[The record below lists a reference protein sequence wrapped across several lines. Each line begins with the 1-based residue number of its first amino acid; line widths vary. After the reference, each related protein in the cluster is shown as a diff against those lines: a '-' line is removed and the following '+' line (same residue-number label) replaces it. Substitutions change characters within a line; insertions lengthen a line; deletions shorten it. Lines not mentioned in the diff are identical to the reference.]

1 MHMCYFLYNFA
12 IFAESGAPVISPP
25 LANQTLHAG
34 DTAIFTCQVTGTPI
48 PNIIWYFNGVPVET
62 DNAMKYVVSET
73 SFNPTFKESRLAI
86 NNVELSEMGVYTCN
100 ASNIISSD
108 ISSGMLTIN
117 GE

>member
-1 MHMCYFLYNFA
+1 MCHFLYNVA
-12 IFAESGAPVISPP
+12 IFVGLGAPVISPP
-25 LANQTLHAG
+25 LLNQTLHAG

-48 PNIIWYFNGVPVET
+48 TNITWYFNGVPVET
-62 DNAMKYVVSET
+62 ANTMKYVVSET
-73 SFNPTFKESRLAI
+73 SFNPTFKESKLSI

-108 ISSGMLTIN
+108 ISSGMLTVN